1 MAVRTAAEA
10 KTAAYIMYDKS
21 QSGDVDVE
29 GELRLGFVR
38 VLFGTRYAFSIE
50 AGCVVGGYVRYL
62 YVSKHKK
69 SKEGK
74 QVETCSLL
82 SPAKGPPLTTSSSP
96 KVSVS
101 SLTSRAGGALR

>member
-1 MAVRTAAEA
+1 MAVRTAAKA

-38 VLFGTRYAFSIE
+38 ECSLVRDTRFSIE
-50 AGCVVGGYVRYL
+50 AGCVFSRYVRYL

-69 SKEGK
+69 NKEGK
-74 QVETCSLL
+74 QVETCSKIRN
-82 SPAKGPPLTTSSSP
+82 SYPPAKVPH
-96 KVSVS
+96 
-101 SLTSRAGGALR
+101 

>member
-50 AGCVVGGYVRYL
+50 AGCVFGGYVRYL

-69 SKEGK
+69 NQEGK
-74 QVETCSLL
+74 QVETCSKIR
-82 SPAKGPPLTTSSSP
+82 SYYPPP
-96 KVSVS
+96 KVPH
-101 SLTSRAGGALR
+101 